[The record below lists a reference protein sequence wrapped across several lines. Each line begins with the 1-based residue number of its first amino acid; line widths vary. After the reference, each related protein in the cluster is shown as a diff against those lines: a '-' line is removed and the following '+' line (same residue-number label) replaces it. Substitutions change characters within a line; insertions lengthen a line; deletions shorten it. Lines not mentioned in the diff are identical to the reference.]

1 MAPATVHSP
10 GHSPG
15 RRAGGQRAGT
25 APATIHSANL
35 QVAVNRYRLGVVAL
49 LPEPLGIHVQA
60 WRRALG
66 DPSAGRIGPHLTL
79 VPPQTVAEPDLER
92 AVVLVERAAGVAV
105 PFAVELAGAATFL
118 PGSPVAYLVVREGG
132 PALEALEA
140 ALRES
145 PLDRRTH
152 RFHPHVTVTQDL
164 PPDRIEAAADELRG
178 FRAAFP
184 VRDLALMR
192 EERDRTWRPLAT
204 LPVGASTAVREV
216 PFAEA
221 ASAALLL
228 LEPDPP
234 RVLLGLRTRAKG
246 RRYPG
251 AWDGIGGK
259 PEEGESLL
267 EALAREVAEEAGIE
281 PLDLAALACLHDGE
295 RADAWFVATDWKGT
309 PRNLEPEEHS
319 ELDWVPVHAAGEL
332 PLTPTT
338 RAAVARLAALLAS
351 GRRLHR
357 RR

>member
-1 MAPATVHSP
+1 MTRH
-10 GHSPG
+10 
-15 RRAGGQRAGT
+15 
-25 APATIHSANL
+25 
-35 QVAVNRYRLGVVAL
+35 RLGVVARV
-49 LPEPLGIHVQA
+49 PEPVGIHIQA

-66 DPSAGRIGPHLTL
+66 DPAAGRIGPHLTL
-79 VPPQTVAEPDLER
+79 VPPQAVADGDLDRTVAL
-92 AVVLVERAAGVAV
+92 AERAAGAAV
-105 PFAVELAGAATFL
+105 PFVVELAGAATFL

-132 PALEALEA
+132 PVLETMEA
-140 ALRES
+140 ALREP

-152 RFHPHVTVTQDL
+152 PFHPHVTITQDL
-164 PPDRIEAAADELRG
+164 PPDRIEAAAAELGG
-178 FRAAFP
+178 FRAVFP

-204 LPVGASTAVREV
+204 MPVGASTAVREV

-228 LEPDPP
+228 LEPAGA
-234 RVLLGLRTRAKG
+234 RVLLGRRTRSQG

-259 PEEGESLL
+259 PDEGESLL
-267 EALAREVAEEAGIE
+267 EALARESREEAGIE
-281 PLDLAALACLHDGE
+281 PLDLTALGCFHDGE
-295 RADAWFVATDWKGT
+295 RADAWFLATDWKGT
-309 PRNLEPEEHS
+309 PRNVEPEEHS
-319 ELDWVPVHAAGEL
+319 ELDWVALHAAGEL

-357 RR
+357 HR

>member
-1 MAPATVHSP
+1 VT
-10 GHSPG
+10 
-15 RRAGGQRAGT
+15 
-25 APATIHSANL
+25 
-35 QVAVNRYRLGVVAL
+35 RYRLGVVAR

-66 DPSAGRIGPHLTL
+66 DPAAERIAPHLTL
-79 VPPQTVAEPDLER
+79 VPPQTVAERDLDR
-92 AVVLVERAAGVAV
+92 AVALVERAAEAAV
-105 PFAVELAGAATFL
+105 PFLVELAGAATFL

-140 ALRES
+140 ALLES

-152 RFHPHVTVTQDL
+152 PFHPHVTVAQDL
-164 PPDRIEAAADELRG
+164 PPDRIEAAAAELAG

-184 VRDLALMR
+184 VPDLTILR
-192 EERDRTWRPLAT
+192 EGPDKTWRPMAT
-204 LPVGASTAVREV
+204 VPVGASTAVREV

-228 LEPDPP
+228 LEPAGA
-234 RVLLGLRTRAKG
+234 RVLLGLRTRGQG

-259 PEEGESLL
+259 PDEGESLL
-267 EALAREVAEEAGIE
+267 EALAREGREEAGIE
-281 PLDLAALACLHDGE
+281 PLDLTALGCFDDGE
-295 RADAWFVATDWKGT
+295 RADAWFLATAWKGT
-309 PRNLEPEEHS
+309 PRNLEPTEHS
-319 ELDWVPVHAAGEL
+319 QLDWVPLHAAAGL

-357 RR
+357 GR

>member
-1 MAPATVHSP
+1 MTRH
-10 GHSPG
+10 
-15 RRAGGQRAGT
+15 
-25 APATIHSANL
+25 
-35 QVAVNRYRLGVVAL
+35 RLGVVAP
-49 LPEPLGIHVQA
+49 LPEPIGIHIQA

-66 DPSAGRIGPHLTL
+66 DPAAGRIAPHLTL
-79 VPPQTVAEPDLER
+79 VPPQAVADRNLER
-92 AVVLVERAAGVAV
+92 AVALAERAAGAAV
-105 PFAVELAGAATFL
+105 PFLVELAGAATFL
-118 PGSPVAYLVVREGG
+118 PGSPVAYLMVREGG
-132 PALEALEA
+132 AALEILEA

-164 PPDRIEAAADELRG
+164 PPDRIEAAAAELAG

-192 EERDRTWRPLAT
+192 EQRDRTWRPLAT
-204 LPVGASTAVREV
+204 MPVGASTAVREV

-228 LEPDPP
+228 LKPDPP
-234 RVLLGLRTRAKG
+234 RVLLGLRTRAQG

-251 AWDGIGGK
+251 AWDGVGGK
-259 PEEGESLL
+259 PDEGESLL
-267 EALAREVAEEAGIE
+267 EALAREGREEAGIE
-281 PLDLAALACLHDGE
+281 PLDLTALGCFHDGQ
-295 RADAWFVATDWKGT
+295 RADAWFLATDWKGT

-319 ELDWVPVHAAGEL
+319 ELDWVALHAAGEL

-351 GRRLHR
+351 GRRLHPHR
-357 RR
+357 

>member
-1 MAPATVHSP
+1 
-10 GHSPG
+10 
-15 RRAGGQRAGT
+15 
-25 APATIHSANL
+25 
-35 QVAVNRYRLGVVAL
+35 VARYRLGVVAR

-66 DPSAGRIGPHLTL
+66 DPAAERIGPHLTL
-79 VPPQTVAEPDLER
+79 VPPQTVAERDLDR
-92 AVVLVERAAGVAV
+92 AVALVERAAEAAV
-105 PFAVELAGAATFL
+105 PFLVELAGAATFL
-118 PGSPVAYLVVREGG
+118 PASPAAYLVVREGR

-152 RFHPHVTVTQDL
+152 PFHPHVTVAQDL
-164 PPDRIEAAADELRG
+164 PPDRIEAAAAELAG

-184 VRDLALMR
+184 VRDLAVLR
-192 EERDRTWRPLAT
+192 QERDKTWRPLAT
-204 LPVGASTAVREV
+204 VPVGASTAVREA

-234 RVLLGLRTRAKG
+234 RVLLGLRTRGQG

-259 PEEGESLL
+259 PDEGETLL
-267 EALAREVAEEAGIE
+267 EALAREGREEAGIE
-281 PLDLAALACLHDGE
+281 PLDVTALGCFDDGE
-295 RADAWFVATDWKGT
+295 RADAWFVATAWKGT
-309 PRNLEPEEHS
+309 PRNLAPEEHS
-319 ELDWVPVHAAGEL
+319 ELDWVPLHAAGGL

-338 RAAVARLAALLAS
+338 RSAVARLAALLAS
-351 GRRLHR
+351 GGRLQR

>member
-1 MAPATVHSP
+1 VT
-10 GHSPG
+10 
-15 RRAGGQRAGT
+15 
-25 APATIHSANL
+25 
-35 QVAVNRYRLGVVAL
+35 RYRLGVVAR

-66 DPSAGRIGPHLTL
+66 DPAAERIAPHLTL
-79 VPPQTVAEPDLER
+79 VPPQTVAERDLDR
-92 AVVLVERAAGVAV
+92 AVALVERAAEAAV
-105 PFAVELAGAATFL
+105 PFLVELAGAATFL

-140 ALRES
+140 ALLES

-152 RFHPHVTVTQDL
+152 PFHPHVTVAQDL
-164 PPDRIEAAADELRG
+164 PPGRIEAAASELAG

-184 VRDLALMR
+184 VPDLAVLR
-192 EERDRTWRPLAT
+192 EEPDKTWRPMAT
-204 LPVGASTAVREV
+204 VPVGASTAVREV
-216 PFAEA
+216 AFAEA

-228 LEPDPP
+228 VEPDPP
-234 RVLLGLRTRAKG
+234 RVLLGLRTRGQG

-259 PEEGESLL
+259 PDEGESLL
-267 EALAREVAEEAGIE
+267 EALAREGREEAGIE
-281 PLDLAALACLHDGE
+281 PLDLTALGCFDDGE
-295 RADAWFVATDWKGT
+295 RADAWFLATAWKGT
-309 PRNLEPEEHS
+309 PRNLEPTEHS
-319 ELDWVPVHAAGEL
+319 RLDWVPLHAAAGL

-357 RR
+357 GW

>member
-1 MAPATVHSP
+1 MT
-10 GHSPG
+10 
-15 RRAGGQRAGT
+15 
-25 APATIHSANL
+25 
-35 QVAVNRYRLGVVAL
+35 RYRLGVVAR

-66 DPSAGRIGPHLTL
+66 DPAAERIAPHLTL
-79 VPPQTVAEPDLER
+79 VPPQTVAERDLDR
-92 AVVLVERAAGVAV
+92 AVALVERAAEAAV
-105 PFAVELAGAATFL
+105 PFLVELAGAATFL
-118 PGSPVAYLVVREGG
+118 PASPVAYLVVREGG

-140 ALRES
+140 ALLES

-152 RFHPHVTVTQDL
+152 PFHPHVTVAQDL
-164 PPDRIEAAADELRG
+164 PPDRIEAAAAELAG

-184 VRDLALMR
+184 VPDLAVLR
-192 EERDRTWRPLAT
+192 EEPDKAWRPMAT
-204 LPVGASTAVREV
+204 VPVGASTAVREV
-216 PFAEA
+216 AFAEA

-228 LEPDPP
+228 VEPDPP
-234 RVLLGLRTRAKG
+234 RVLLGLRTRGQG

-259 PEEGESLL
+259 PDEGESLL
-267 EALAREVAEEAGIE
+267 EALAREGREEAGIE
-281 PLDLAALACLHDGE
+281 PLDLTALGCFDDGE
-295 RADAWFVATDWKGT
+295 RADAWFLATTWKGT
-309 PRNLEPEEHS
+309 PRNLEPTEHS
-319 ELDWVPVHAAGEL
+319 QLDWVPLHAAAGL

>member
-1 MAPATVHSP
+1 VTRH
-10 GHSPG
+10 
-15 RRAGGQRAGT
+15 
-25 APATIHSANL
+25 
-35 QVAVNRYRLGVVAL
+35 RLGVVARV
-49 LPEPLGIHVQA
+49 PEPVGIHIQA

-66 DPSAGRIGPHLTL
+66 DPAAGRIGPHMTL
-79 VPPQTVAEPDLER
+79 VPPQAVDDRDLDR
-92 AVVLVERAAGVAV
+92 AVALAERAAGAAV
-105 PFAVELAGAATFL
+105 PFVVELAGAATFL

-132 PALEALEA
+132 PALETLEA
-140 ALRES
+140 ALLEP
-145 PLDRRTH
+145 PLERRTH
-152 RFHPHVTVTQDL
+152 PFHPHVTVAQDL
-164 PPDRIEAAADELRG
+164 PPDRIEAAAAELGG

-184 VRDLALMR
+184 VRDLVLMR

-204 LPVGASTAVREV
+204 MPVGASTAVREV

-228 LEPDPP
+228 LEPAGA
-234 RVLLGLRTRAKG
+234 RVLLGRRTRSKG

-259 PEEGESLL
+259 PDEGESLL
-267 EALAREVAEEAGIE
+267 EALARESREEAGIE
-281 PLDLAALACLHDGE
+281 PLDLTALGCFHDGE
-295 RADAWFVATDWKGT
+295 RADAWFLATDWKGT

-319 ELDWVPVHAAGEL
+319 ELDWVALHAAGEL